1 MQVIKRNKS
10 LEEFDKDKIYKAVMK
25 AAIATDQENFDYE
38 AHAIAGQLRL
48 LSCSVRSVSKSVT
61 KQIVTQ
67 T

>member
-38 AHAIAGQLRL
+38 AHAIADD
-48 LSCSVRSVSKSVT
+48 
-61 KQIVTQ
+61 IE
-67 T
+67 